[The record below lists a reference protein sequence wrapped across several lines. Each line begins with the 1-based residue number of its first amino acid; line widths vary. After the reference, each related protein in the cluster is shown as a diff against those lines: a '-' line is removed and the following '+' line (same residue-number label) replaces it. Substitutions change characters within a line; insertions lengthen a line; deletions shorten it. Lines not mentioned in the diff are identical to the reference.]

1 MSKAESENGDF
12 MGLPPL
18 GKPLKRLYV
27 WGGDC
32 GFVLVER
39 MDKEDLTVRDA
50 RKIAHAM
57 VDTVVA
63 AEKAQKVNAV
73 KKALMEGRVG
83 EALTAS
89 ERGALRRASQGRL
102 LFHAR
107 AERLFEMGLIT
118 EDGKQLT
125 HDGERA
131 LKQINS
137 TPQ

>member
-1 MSKAESENGDF
+1 MSKAESGNGDF

-39 MDKEDLTVRDA
+39 MDKADLTVRDA
-50 RKIAHAM
+50 RKIAHAILETA
-57 VDTVVA
+57 DA
-63 AEKAQKVNAV
+63 AEKAQRVSTV
-73 KKALMEGRVG
+73 KKALMEGRV
-83 EALTAS
+83 ADVLTLW
-89 ERGALRRASQGRL
+89 ECRYLRRVGEGESLTHWKAGKL
-102 LFHAR
+102 VDI
-107 AERLFEMGLIT
+107 GLIT

-125 HDGERA
+125 HDGEQA

>member
-1 MSKAESENGDF
+1 MSKAESGNGDF

-39 MDKEDLTVRDA
+39 MDKEDLTTRDVR
-50 RKIAHAM
+50 KVAHAM
-57 VDTVVA
+57 VDMVVA

-73 KKALMEGRVG
+73 KKALMQGRVG
-83 EALTAS
+83 DVLTKW
-89 ERGALRRASQGRL
+89 ERHHLRRVGEGESLSRWKADKL
-102 LFHAR
+102 V
-107 AERLFEMGLIT
+107 EIGLIT
-118 EDGKQLT
+118 EDGKHLT
-125 HDGERA
+125 HDGELA